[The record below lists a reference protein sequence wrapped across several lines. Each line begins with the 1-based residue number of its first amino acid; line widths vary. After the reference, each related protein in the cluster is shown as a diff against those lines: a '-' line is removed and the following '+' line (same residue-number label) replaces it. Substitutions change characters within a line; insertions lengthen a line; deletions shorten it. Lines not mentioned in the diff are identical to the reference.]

1 MTNLTFNLSHR
12 NPSTD
17 LLESNPSGG
26 GGSFTPTHAWNWNGL
41 TNGAAINQSSPVYVS
56 SASGYGALGNT
67 AVTRNGHSSSL
78 ELKIRSGSDGLGGG
92 TGGSDG
98 MFGFQY
104 YPATTSHPKVPKGQS
119 MHFGFHIFIPT
130 GFDFNAPGNDTLKF
144 IRISQDQT
152 SQRLDIKV
160 NNGQGVGGSTQ
171 VGWFTADEELTNGGQ
186 DVLYQVGK
194 PLNINDWN
202 WVECKLIPSDDPNTY
217 GLLYWCNDSLV
228 FKIDG
233 KNWTRY
239 DNSDVATSGTFTN
252 GMYNLNNASA
262 LVETMWFCTYW
273 NGNAPQTQSVYI
285 DSGIYYTSA
294 TPSLPT
300 TDSHG
305 NPMIGSVAASVA
317 TL

>member
-1 MTNLTFNLSHR
+1 MSGSLTFNLSYR

-17 LLESNPSGG
+17 LLESNPIS
-26 GGSFTPTHAWNWNGL
+26 GGSFTPTHAWNWNGRA
-41 TNGAAINQSSPVYVS
+41 NGAAINQTDPVYVS

-67 AVTRNGHSSSL
+67 SITRNGHSSSL
-78 ELKIRSGSDGLGGG
+78 ELKIRAGSDGLQGG

-104 YPATTSHPKVPKGQS
+104 YPATTGHPKVPKGQS
-119 MHFGFHIFIPT
+119 AHFGFHIFIPT

-144 IRISQDQT
+144 IRVSQDQT

-160 NNGQGVGGSTQ
+160 NNGQGIGGSTQ
-171 VGWFTADEELTNGGQ
+171 AGWFTADEEVTNGGQ

-194 PLNINDWN
+194 PLNINAWN
-202 WVECKLIPSDDPNTY
+202 YVEYRLVPSDDPNTY
-217 GLLYWCNDSLV
+217 ELMFWCNDSLV
-228 FKIDG
+228 FKIVG

-252 GMYNLNNASA
+252 GMYNLNIPTA
-262 LVETMWFCTYW
+262 LVETFWFCTYW

-285 DSGIYYTSA
+285 DSGVYYTSA

-305 NPMIGSVAASVA
+305 NPMIGSVAASQA